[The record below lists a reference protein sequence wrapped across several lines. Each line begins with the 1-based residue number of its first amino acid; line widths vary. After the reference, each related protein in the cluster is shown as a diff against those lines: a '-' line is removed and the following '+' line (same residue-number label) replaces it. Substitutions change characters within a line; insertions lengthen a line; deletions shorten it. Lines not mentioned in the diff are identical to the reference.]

1 MPQFDINRPRR
12 SLKSLGIMLASFVAL
27 VSVALLLVT
36 HEPKKAESSPPPVK
50 AAIVPQIADAKSEAE
65 ITFRGKSFS
74 VFQRR
79 LVMPYGGEILSIEIK
94 EGQPVNE
101 NESLVKYKL
110 DRQARIQVMGIL
122 YPARVLDLKKSIY
135 DQTIGIDKIRNIAL
149 KLRKMDLEKAQRQYD
164 DIQELRARSLVEQE
178 AVNNGRRS
186 VETAQKQ
193 LLEIQESLRQAVA
206 SLSRTQEDLKF
217 FEDKQKRDLDLLEYQ
232 TRRSYQDS
240 DIPYDIAFLK
250 APITGQVLWLSP
262 DLRVNA
268 EVAAGFAAITIA
280 PTNPMVVRCKVHE
293 LDLVKLKMGD
303 RGTVVFDAIPD
314 KKFGCKVS
322 RIPWLSRNPAL
333 EVPADYEIECL
344 LDNGDGKIKDGL
356 TCNVRVSV
364 AQ

>member
-122 YPARVLDLKKSIY
+122 YPAKVLDLKKVLY
-135 DQTIGIDKIRNIAL
+135 DQKIARDKIRNISMR
-149 KLRKMDLEKAQRQYD
+149 LRQMELEKAEQDFD
-164 DIQELRARSLVEQE
+164 DIRNLQAKNLAEQE
-178 AVNNGRRS
+178 AVRNAERKLK
-186 VETAQKQ
+186 TAQKK
-193 LLEIQESLRQAVA
+193 LMETKESLKQAEQGF
-206 SLSRTQEDLKF
+206 SRTQEDLKF